1 MYVLASGHM
10 LDQLIVTNN
19 FSLKILEKKQKE
31 NEPKSYRGQCSRYIN
46 DIEYKA

>member
-19 FSLKILEKKQKE
+19 FSLKIFEK
-31 NEPKSYRGQCSRYIN
+31 NTRRMNLRVIGGSAV
-46 DIEYKA
+46 DISMI